1 MGQRLAKGISDEK
14 KLYVVEMLE
23 KGCTYRQIGQDL
35 GVSNQV
41 IADIKR
47 EFFGDDKMR
56 KSIVAGDK
64 FNGLLECVGKNQ
76 FKGSVRVKGGK
87 FETKRFIASSSQ
99 EAKKLWEKWK
109 DEILEDLAPEITNP
123 PIVVT
128 RANGKTY
135 VPTHPT
141 DRNQEVIKVAV
152 PKKEE
157 PKVEEVAETSNIPN
171 LIPSEPIYL
180 LTLDN
185 PRIAGYLYDED
196 AARKLMGMLNYALEA
211 SGVSIRYNVVPV
223 KYYDKE
229 N

>member
-1 MGQRLAKGISDEK
+1 MLGSPKGISDEK
-14 KLYVVEMLE
+14 KLYIVEMLE
-23 KGCTYRQIGQDL
+23 KGCTYKQISQDL
-35 GVSNQV
+35 GLSNGT
-41 IADIKR
+41 IAAVKR

-64 FNGLLECVGKNQ
+64 FHGLLECAGKNQ

-87 FETKRFIASSSQ
+87 FETKRFTTSSRQ
-99 EAKKLWEKWK
+99 EAEKLWNEWK
-109 DEILEDLAPEITNP
+109 EEVLKDKAPSIDNP

-128 RANGKTY
+128 RGNGKTY

-141 DRNQEVIKVAV
+141 DRNHEVIKVAV
-152 PKKEE
+152 PKNDEPKAEEE
-157 PKVEEVAETSNIPN
+157 PGT
-171 LIPSEPIYL
+171 LYL

-185 PRIAGYLYDED
+185 PRIAGYLYNED
-196 AARKLMGMLNYALEA
+196 DARKLMGMLNYALEA

>member
-1 MGQRLAKGISDEK
+1 MAQGKKMSDEE
-14 KLYVVEMLE
+14 KLHIAEMLE
-23 KGCTYRQIGQDL
+23 NGCTYRQIIHDL
-35 GVSNQV
+35 RVTSRT
-41 IADIKR
+41 IANVKR
-47 EFFGDDKMR
+47 EFFGEDAMK

-87 FETKRFIASSSQ
+87 FETKRFTTSSRQ
-99 EAKKLWEKWK
+99 EAEKLWNEWK
-109 DEILEDLAPEITNP
+109 EEILKDQSPIIANP
-123 PIVVT
+123 PITVART
-128 RANGKTY
+128 NNKHFYAPTY
-135 VPTHPT
+135 PT

-152 PKKEE
+152 PKKDES
-157 PKVEEVAETSNIPN
+157 KVEEKPGT
-171 LIPSEPIYL
+171 LYL

-196 AARKLMGMLNYALEA
+196 AARKLMGLLNDALEA
-211 SGVSIRYNVVPV
+211 TGLALRYNVIPV